1 MQIGVVISK
10 PWVYIWEA
18 LITIED
24 KGMSRVPFNR
34 RIAELR
40 LARGLSLRQMA
51 TDLEQYGVKVSHNA
65 IAKWEA
71 EKLAGSTRLPSKE
84 VISALCK
91 LFNVK
96 PSFLV
101 EEMFASVKSKSGSG
115 RTEKMLDVELLT
127 DEEFEALLRIKDLFI
142 KARKPKAGEL

>member
-1 MQIGVVISK
+1 
-10 PWVYIWEA
+10 
-18 LITIED
+18 
-24 KGMSRVPFNR
+24 MSRVPFNR

-51 TDLEQYGVKVSHNA
+51 IDLEQYGVKVSHNA

-71 EKLAGSTRLPSKE
+71 EKLPGSTRLPSQE
-84 VISALCK
+84 VIGALCK

-101 EEMFASVKSKSGSG
+101 EEMFAGVKSKSGSG
-115 RTEKMLDVELLT
+115 RNEKMLDVELLT
-127 DEEFEALLRIKDLFI
+127 DEEFEALLKVKDLFI
-142 KARKPKAGEL
+142 KARTQKTRVE

>member
-1 MQIGVVISK
+1 
-10 PWVYIWEA
+10 
-18 LITIED
+18 
-24 KGMSRVPFNR
+24 MSRVPFNR

-51 TDLEQYGVKVSHNA
+51 IDLEQYGVKVSHNA

-71 EKLAGSTRLPSKE
+71 EKPSGSTRLPSKE
-84 VISALCK
+84 VIGALCK

-101 EEMFASVKSKSGSG
+101 EEMFAGVGRKTSSG
-115 RTEKMLDVELLT
+115 RTEAMLDVELLT
-127 DEEFEALLRIKDLFI
+127 DEEFESLIKIKELFI
-142 KARKPKAGEL
+142 KARKQKAGEQ